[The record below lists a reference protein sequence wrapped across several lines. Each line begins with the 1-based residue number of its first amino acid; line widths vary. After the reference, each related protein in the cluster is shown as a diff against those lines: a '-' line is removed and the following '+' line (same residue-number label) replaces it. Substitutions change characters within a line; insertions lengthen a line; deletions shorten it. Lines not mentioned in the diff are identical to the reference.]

1 MPSIADRP
9 AVMSRVDGHAVWVN
23 SAALKLAGITAATAD
38 PPGGQIVKDASG
50 QPTGVLVDTAEELVE
65 RHIPAATDAEVKQQL
80 LAAMSEVAALGMTG
94 VHDAGIVRAP
104 YDAVSGARLR
114 GAAADPHL
122 RHAERQPR
130 EPPADAVGP
139 AHARVRRSPADARR
153 QGYADG
159 ALGSRGA
166 ALMQD
171 YSDQPRH
178 RGLMMY
184 TREQMQELAT
194 LTAAKGW
201 QLNVHAIGDAGNR
214 LVLDTFETL
223 LTKEQRHALRPRI
236 EHAQV
241 IALDDIRR
249 FARLEVIASIQPT
262 HATSDMNMAEDRV
275 GPKRVQGAYAWRKLA
290 RGRRAPRRRQR
301 LSGRATESV
310 LWPVRGRHA
319 PGPRRPPARR
329 LVSAGE
335 ADARGSA
342 AAVHVDAA
350 YAAHME
356 HATGSLEPG
365 KWADFILVDRDYF
378 SIPESEIDDIRV
390 LATYVAG
397 KKVVTGT

>member
-1 MPSIADRP
+1 MQSGPRMPEYDDRLQMR
-9 AVMSRVDGHAVWVN
+9 AVKAW
-23 SAALKLAGITAATAD
+23 
-38 PPGGQIVKDASG
+38 
-50 QPTGVLVDTAEELVE
+50 
-65 RHIPAATDAEVKQQL
+65 
-80 LAAMSEVAALGMTG
+80 
-94 VHDAGIVRAP
+94 
-104 YDAVSGARLR
+104 
-114 GAAADPHL
+114 
-122 RHAERQPR
+122 
-130 EPPADAVGP
+130 
-139 AHARVRRSPADARR
+139 
-153 QGYADG
+153 ADG

-171 YSDQPRH
+171 YSDQPHH

-262 HATSDMNMAEDRV
+262 HATSDMNMAEDRL
-275 GPKRVQGAYAWRKLA
+275 GPKRIQGAYAWRKLLDAGA
-290 RGRRAPRRRQR
+290 RLAGGSDFP
-301 LSGRATESV
+301 GRAAESV
-310 LWPVRGRHA
+310 LRPVRRRHA
-319 PGPRRPPARR
+319 PGSRRSAAGR

-342 AAVHVDAA
+342 APVHDRCRVRR
-350 YAAHME
+350 AHGARDRLARAGQVGRL
-356 HATGSLEPG
+356 HPG
-365 KWADFILVDRDYF
+365 RPRLLQAF
-378 SIPESEIDDIRV
+378 PESEIDDIKV
-390 LATYVAG
+390 IATYVAG
-397 KKVVTGT
+397 KKVVRLTRFTATVPGQA